1 MIRLSVKATGAEVVR
16 QGLQDLNA
24 EIPRIGRKGIYD
36 KMRGVL
42 TRLRQP
48 GAPSTSPVNW
58 DSEKQRRFVLAKLS
72 AEDNL
77 PYRRTGHNPRA
88 WELVPLPM
96 GYRLENPQ
104 DAAVYIYGNFEG
116 ARQSKIHES
125 RWPIMQELVEAAIEE
140 MPSEIEQNI
149 SYYGRQKG
157 F

>member
-1 MIRLSVKATGAEVVR
+1 MIRMSVKATGAEVVR

-77 PYRRTGHNPRA
+77 PYRRTGHIPRA
-88 WELVPLPM
+88 WELVPLPL
-96 GYRLENPQ
+96 GYRLENSQ
-104 DAAVYIYGNFEG
+104 DASVYLYGNYEG
-116 ARQSKIHES
+116 LRQSSIHEG
-125 RWPIMQELVEAAIEE
+125 RWPIFHDLVDAAIED
-140 MPSEIEQNI
+140 MPQDIESQI
-149 SYYGRQKG
+149 SFYGRSKG